1 MRFSLGFV
9 VLGAA
14 SVANAF
20 ISPGQLIS
28 GIDNLIHKTEDLIQ
42 PAGQLSIADAP
53 KLLFG
58 SGPFFEVITG
68 LRDVTRLTTDIGG
81 SLSGAAKGTFD
92 GKDGDQIVASVKKCQ
107 SCPTL
112 FGDLLDAFLEKA
124 DIFNIPFV
132 STPFRLAIALTKHA
146 FQEFTGTIIGTLSGQ
161 QANDA
166 RSSVQS
172 VDGKFTKT
180 ITITEN

>member
-20 ISPGQLIS
+20 ISPGQLIR
-28 GIDNLIHKTEDLIQ
+28 GIDDLIHKTEDLIQ
-42 PAGQLSIADAP
+42 PAGQISIADAP

-92 GKDGDQIVASVKKCQ
+92 GKDGDQIVASVKKL
-107 SCPTL
+107 SDT
-112 FGDLLDAFLEKA
+112 FGNLLDGFLEKT

>member
-20 ISPGQLIS
+20 ISPGQLIR
-28 GIDNLIHKTEDLIQ
+28 GIDDLIHKTEDLIQ
-42 PAGQLSIADAP
+42 PADQLSIADAP

-92 GKDGDQIVASVKKCQ
+92 GKDGDQIVASVKKL
-107 SCPTL
+107 SDT

-166 RSSVQS
+166 RSSVQC

>member
-20 ISPGQLIS
+20 ISPDQLIR
-28 GIDNLIHKTEDLIQ
+28 GIDDLIHKTEDLIQ

-92 GKDGDQIVASVKKCQ
+92 GKDADQIVTSVKKL
-107 SCPTL
+107 SDT

-124 DIFNIPFV
+124 DIFDIPFV

-172 VDGKFTKT
+172 VDGKLTKT